1 MVRCNSEICK
11 LNAEMRAEEDLNER
25 EVEKYKQLCLEAC
38 NFREPFTW
46 TKQLIQANHQTG
58 SLLKEAEQ
66 TSEGWEQGPEC
77 PGIVNVTLV

>member
-38 NFREPFTW
+38 NFREPFT
-46 TKQLIQANHQTG
+46 
-58 SLLKEAEQ
+58 
-66 TSEGWEQGPEC
+66 
-77 PGIVNVTLV
+77 